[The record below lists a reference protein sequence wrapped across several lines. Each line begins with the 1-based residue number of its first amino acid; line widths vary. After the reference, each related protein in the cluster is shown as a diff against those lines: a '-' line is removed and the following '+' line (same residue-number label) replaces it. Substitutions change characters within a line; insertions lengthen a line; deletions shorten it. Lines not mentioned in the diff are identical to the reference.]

1 MMEDTIGGLNLYSQP
16 QQVLESEAPQE
27 ILQPVAEDYVE
38 PPKTKT
44 IESDYLE
51 KSLSDYSKQRDL
63 LNNQIQKMIES
74 YDLRQNKPTLDRELA
89 AFGAEVADS
98 PFFAS
103 GFSKG
108 VARMADVR
116 SDEEKRRLEEA
127 KMRLELMKTGA
138 DLSKA
143 DVEFARTEKVKGLM
157 GQLAEA
163 VAENDTDKISSI
175 NLQLAKLT
183 GDPKFT
189 EAIAGAKAKEIKRQ
203 AFSDIFST
211 KTITDDKGQTKQVME
226 FNPYKLSEY
235 LKKSSDPA
243 QLSKEI
249 VETAKEF
256 RKNRMFT
263 GDLSGDP
270 TPFDALA
277 IMGSTPEIKAQAKHL
292 AKQYQSGLLD
302 EDKANTLAQQM
313 LTTSV
318 AHMDRA
324 SQLASTNLFRDIQM
338 GFKQDALEEKKTK
351 RAQDQLTAFNSAGDV
366 MKKIE
371 ELRVHPGRYSGLE
384 SLDPR
389 RFIPGRDKYN
399 FENKL
404 SVIKSDLFLASI
416 QNMRGLGALSDAE
429 GRKVEGAIAALN
441 PSMSKEA
448 FESELNNII
457 FYMQRAQENANRIA
471 SGQKP
476 IFTDP
481 NTGKEYEGEVPSQF
495 GEKGFKTNKSTE
507 SKPKESSPK
516 VIRYNA
522 KGERI

>member
-1 MMEDTIGGLNLYSQP
+1 MMDDTIGGLNLYSQP
-16 QQVLESEAPQE
+16 KQVLESESPE
-27 ILQPVAEDYVE
+27 VLQPIAEDYVE

-44 IESDYLE
+44 METDYLE
-51 KSLSDYSKQRDL
+51 KSLSDYNQQRTL
-63 LNNQIQKMIES
+63 LNNQIQKMIQS

-89 AFGAEVADS
+89 AFGAEVSDS
-98 PFFAS
+98 PFFAT

-108 VARMADVR
+108 IARMADVR
-116 SDEEKRRLEEA
+116 SEDEKRRLEDA

-143 DVEFARTEKVKGLM
+143 DVEFARTEKVKDLM
-157 GQLAEA
+157 GQLADA
-163 VAENDTDKISSI
+163 VSENNTDKIASI

-189 EAIAGAKAKEIKRQ
+189 EAIAGAKARDIKRQ
-203 AFSDIFST
+203 AFSDIFAT
-211 KTITDDKGQTKQVME
+211 KTVTDDKGQTKQIME

-249 VETAKEF
+249 AEAAKEF
-256 RKNRMFT
+256 RKNRMFV
-263 GDLSGDP
+263 GDLSGEP

-277 IMGSTPEIKAQAKHL
+277 IMGSTPEIKAQALHL
-292 AKQYQSGLLD
+292 AKQYQSGLID

-313 LTTSV
+313 LSTDT
-318 AHMDRA
+318 ANMGREA
-324 SQLASTNLFRDIQM
+324 QLASTNLFRDFNM
-338 GFKQDALEEKKTK
+338 SFKQDALEREKNKK
-351 RAQDQLTAFNSAGDV
+351 REEQLTAFNAATDV
-366 MKKIE
+366 IKKIE
-371 ELRVHPGRYSGLE
+371 EIRVHPGRYSGLG

-389 RFIPGRDKYN
+389 RVIPGRDKYN
-399 FENKL
+399 FENL
-404 SVIKSDLFLASI
+404 LDVIKSDLFLASI

-429 GRKVEGAIAALN
+429 GRKVQGAIAF
-441 PSMSKEA
+441 EA
-448 FESELNNII
+448 ELNNII
-457 FYMQRAQENANRIA
+457 AYMERAQENANRIA

-476 IFTDP
+476 IFIDSK
-481 NTGKEYEGEVPSQF
+481 TGKEYQGEIPAQF
-495 GEKGFKTNKSTE
+495 GEKGFKVPKSNDP
-507 SKPKESSPK
+507 KAKESTAK

>member
-1 MMEDTIGGLNLYSQP
+1 MMDDTIGGLNLYSQP
-16 QQVLESEAPQE
+16 KQVLEPESPEV
-27 ILQPVAEDYVE
+27 LQPVAEDYVE

-44 IESDYLE
+44 METDYLE
-51 KSLSDYSKQRDL
+51 KSLSDYNKQRTL
-63 LNNQIQKMIES
+63 LNDQIQKMIQS

-98 PFFAS
+98 PFFAT

-116 SDEEKRRLEEA
+116 SEDEKRRLEDA

-143 DVEFARTEKVKGLM
+143 DVEFARTEKVKDLM
-157 GQLAEA
+157 GQLADA
-163 VAENDTDKISSI
+163 VSENNTDKIASI

-189 EAIAGAKAKEIKRQ
+189 EAIAGAKAKDIKRQ
-203 AFSDIFST
+203 AFSDIFAT
-211 KTITDDKGQTKQVME
+211 KTVTDDKGQTKQIME
-226 FNPYKLSEY
+226 FNPYKLTEY

-249 VETAKEF
+249 AETAKEF

-277 IMGSTPEIKAQAKHL
+277 IMGSSPEIKAQAKHL
-292 AKQYQSGLLD
+292 AKQYQNGLLD

-351 RAQDQLTAFNSAGDV
+351 RAQEQLTAFNAAGDV
-366 MKKIE
+366 KKKIE
-371 ELRVHPGRYSGLE
+371 EIRVHPGRYSGLG

-389 RFIPGRDKYN
+389 RVIPGRDKYD
-399 FENKL
+399 FDNKL

-429 GRKVEGAIAALN
+429 GRKVESAIAALN
-441 PSMSKEA
+441 PGMSEKA
-448 FESELNNII
+448 FEAELNTII
-457 FYMQRAQENANRIA
+457 TYMDRAQENANRIA

-476 IFTDP
+476 IFVDP
-481 NTGKEYEGEVPSQF
+481 KTGKEYEGEIPAQF
-495 GEKGFKTNKSTE
+495 GEKGFKSPKSSD
-507 SKPKESSPK
+507 SKAKESTSK

-522 KGERI
+522 QGERI